1 MSEKEEKEEKEETVL
16 GLICRLIKNLSAK
29 IKLAIGAV
37 IALFGM
43 ILFFKARG
51 SNDIKKILE
60 YELKKVRSEIE
71 IEKAKES
78 VSVNNDAIDKLE
90 EKEKVIRDKIK
101 EIESSDTP
109 EEVSLDELDDFFDSR
124 GF

>member
-1 MSEKEEKEEKEETVL
+1 MSEKVEAEEKEETVS
-16 GLICRLIKNLSAK
+16 GLIWRLIKNLSAK
-29 IKLAIGAV
+29 IKLAIGAA

-90 EKEKVIRDKIK
+90 DKEKIIRDKIK